1 MRRPDGPRIG
11 KQLVAILVAVCA
23 LAAAQAPA
31 QGLRIDR
38 TGQALFTDTP
48 LRSGAPIVGQ
58 PTPSY
63 PQQPTAVAPAPLQPQ
78 PTPVISAAPRPTPV
92 AGAPLQP
99 IPVPATPTV
108 VVPSAAGVVTPQAA
122 ASWSV
127 RVNPNPVIAPVG
139 SEVILLASVQGNQG
153 YLLTNERVEW
163 SLAPGSV
170 GHFVGVGF
178 NGVTDWLFGNFRR
191 GKVDNAYVIGTTS
204 RDSFR
209 LTRGTPILS
218 DDVCVLAGQ
227 AWVSLTSPVEG
238 SSFVTAYAP
247 ESPACDSRMGGS
259 AVHWV
264 DAQWQFPP
272 PAISPVG
279 SRHVFTTTVTR
290 HSDHSP
296 CAGWRVRYDV
306 IDGPPA
312 GFGPTGARSVEVETG
327 PQGQASAEISQQEQV
342 PGTNRI
348 AIQIIRASG
357 PCCPQNRPLVVAY
370 GSVLKTWTAPQ
381 IAVRLSGPAVAAVG
395 MNLTYQVTVSNP
407 GDLPAEDVT
416 VTDQL
421 PDTLNHVSS
430 NPPAEVAGRKLQWRL
445 GRLGGR
451 ETRSLEL
458 VVRAE
463 TQGPVNHCVEAA
475 AAGGL
480 KARDCAATTA
490 GAPEVSVKM
499 TGPERVSVGASVTF
513 DIVVTNRGLSPA
525 MNLLLK
531 DRFDEGLVH
540 AVSSSPIKRELSLLG
555 PGESKQIR
563 VTFQATKP
571 GQLCHTLEITGPGG
585 LSTSAK
591 GCVTA
596 VEGPAPQ
603 QPPSATTPAKPPAT
617 SPSTPPATPPS
628 TPPAT
633 KTTEPPAFGRP
644 AISVEKTGP
653 QSARI
658 GDTAQ
663 FVIVVR
669 NTGTQRLTKVTVV
682 DRFDSTLEPTMAS
695 EGFTASG
702 NELVWKLE
710 QMAVGETVKLGAHY
724 RCTREGK
731 ACNRVSATTQEA
743 ATAQAEACLEIRAAA
758 AEPRGP
764 LTTPPTTTPPQP
776 PAKPA
781 EPALPPATP
790 KPSTPPP
797 MAELSMGVADL
808 RDPVATGKEV
818 TYEIRITNRGTGADQ
833 QVLLTVSLPTSMQP
847 APLGTSGPSNARTEG
862 QVIRFDPV
870 AEIPVGQTLTYRIR
884 VRTLKPGD
892 VKVRAELSSRST
904 QRPLVVE
911 EATQVF

>member
-1 MRRPDGPRIG
+1 MRRLDGPRMG
-11 KQLVAILVAVCA
+11 TQFFAILVAVCA
-23 LAAAQAPA
+23 LAAAWAPG

-38 TGQALFTDTP
+38 TGQAIFTDTP
-48 LRSGAPIVGQ
+48 LRSGGPVVVGPPPTATPAPAIVSQ
-58 PTPSY
+58 PT
-63 PQQPTAVAPAPLQPQ
+63 
-78 PTPVISAAPRPTPV
+78 PTPV
-92 AGAPLQP
+92 AGSPLQPIPTPVGGAPLQP
-99 IPVPATPTV
+99 IPATPAV
-108 VVPSAAGVVTPQAA
+108 VLPSAGSMAGPQPA

-127 RVNPNPVIAPVG
+127 RVAPNPVIAPVG
-139 SEVILLASVQGNQG
+139 SDVVLLASVQGNQG
-153 YLLTNERVEW
+153 FLLTNERVEW

-170 GHFVGVGF
+170 GHFVGVGY

-209 LTRGTPILS
+209 LTRGTPILN

-247 ESPACDSRMGGS
+247 ESPACDSRLGGS
-259 AVHWV
+259 VVHWI

-279 SRHVFTTTVTR
+279 SRHVFTTTVAR
-290 HSDHSP
+290 RSDRSP
-296 CAGWRVRYDV
+296 CVGWRVRYDV

-312 GFGPTGARSVEVETG
+312 GFAPSGSRSLEVETS
-327 PQGQASAEISQQEQV
+327 PQGQASVEIVQQEQV

-348 AIQIIRASG
+348 AIQVVRTAG
-357 PCCPQNRPLVVAY
+357 PCCPQGRPLVVAY

-381 IAVRLSGPAVAAVG
+381 IAVRLAGPAVAAVG
-395 MNLTYQVTVSNP
+395 VNLTYQVTVSNP

-416 VTDQL
+416 VVDQL

-458 VVRAE
+458 VVRADS
-463 TQGPVNHCVEAA
+463 QGPLNHCVEAS

-490 GAPEVSVKM
+490 GAADLSVKM
-499 TGPERVSVGASVTF
+499 TGPERVNVGQSVTF
-513 DIVVTNRGLSPA
+513 DIVLTNRGLSPA
-525 MNLLLK
+525 MNLLIK

-540 AVSSSPIKRELSLLG
+540 AVSPSPIKRELSYLS

-563 VTFQATKP
+563 ITFQATKAGP
-571 GQLCHTLEITGPGG
+571 LCHTLEITGPGG
-585 LSTSAK
+585 LSTTAK

-596 VEGPAPQ
+596 VEGSAAGVQPAQPAP
-603 QPPSATTPAKPPAT
+603 PAQPPAT
-617 SPSTPPATPPS
+617 QPTPPPVSPPATPPT
-628 TPPAT
+628 TPPTT
-633 KTTEPPAFGRP
+633 KSPEPPAFGRP
-644 AISVEKTGP
+644 AISVEKSGP
-653 QSARI
+653 QSARV
-658 GDTAQ
+658 GETAE

-682 DRFDSTLEPTMAS
+682 DRFDSMLEPTMAS

-710 QMAVGETVKLGAHY
+710 QLAVGETQKLGAHY
-724 RCTREGK
+724 RCAREAAK
-731 ACNRVSATTQEA
+731 ACNRVSVTTQEA
-743 ATAQAEACLEIRAAA
+743 AAAQTETCLEIRPAA
-758 AEPRGP
+758 AEGRAPITMP
-764 LTTPPTTTPPQP
+764 PPPPTTVPQP

-781 EPALPPATP
+781 GPAIPPPSNTPATADL
-790 KPSTPPP
+790 T
-797 MAELSMGVADL
+797 MTVADL
-808 RDPVATGKEV
+808 RDPVAVGKEV
-818 TYEIRITNRGTGADQ
+818 TYEVRVVNRGTGADQ
-833 QVLLTVSLPTSMQP
+833 QVGLTVSLPTSMQP
-847 APLGTSGPSNARTEG
+847 VPLGTSGPSDAKTEG
-862 QVIRFDPV
+862 QVIRFGPV
-870 AEIPVGQTLTYRIR
+870 AEIPAGQTLTYRIR
-884 VRTLKPGD
+884 VRTLQPGD
-892 VKVRAELSSRST
+892 VKLRAELTSRT
-904 QRPLVVE
+904 AQRPLVVE